1 MVSAMAIPHR
11 AEYLGALDSLAT
23 GDCSNA
29 SPRLATLTSGPNSPL
44 SDNALYW
51 QARCAESRGDVNDAA
66 AKLDEVVSRY
76 PKGDKAPAALWE
88 RSKLLIRSGD
98 QASAR
103 ATLVRLIK
111 YYPSTAEAAQ
121 ARAKIAQLEH

>member
-1 MVSAMAIPHR
+1 MVSAMAIPQR

-29 SPRLATLTSGPNSPL
+29 APRLATLTSGPNSPL

-51 QARCAESRGDVNDAA
+51 QARCAESRGDVHDAE
-66 AKLDEVVSRY
+66 AKLDQVVSRY

-88 RSKLLIRSGD
+88 RGKLLIRSGD

-111 YYPSTAEAAQ
+111 DYPSTAEAAQ